1 MNELNGRIL
10 SVKGLFF
17 IYDETDLDIDVQRPD
32 EIQFDLEGIPV
43 LFKCNGSEPTLSY
56 EINKEAENVSLG
68 SYGELKIFD
77 LTDFDFFGFLKDEDL
92 LEMRKLYLDDDEIGF
107 RLIFSQSVLNMIN
120 WGDEFFLFKNLP
132 EFLINENLHE

>member
-43 LFKCNGSEPTLSY
+43 LFKCNGSAPNLSY

-92 LEMRKLYLDDDEIGF
+92 LEMRKLYLDDEIGF

>member
-43 LFKCNGSEPTLSY
+43 LFKCNGSEPNLSY

-92 LEMRKLYLDDDEIGF
+92 LEMRKLYLDDEIGF

>member
-43 LFKCNGSEPTLSY
+43 LFKCNGSKPNLSY

-132 EFLINENLHE
+132 EFLINENLNE

>member
-1 MNELNGRIL
+1 MKYSLIW
-10 SVKGLFF
+10 KGSLF
-17 IYDETDLDIDVQRPD
+17 Y
-32 EIQFDLEGIPV
+32 
-43 LFKCNGSEPTLSY
+43 
-56 EINKEAENVSLG
+56 LG